1 MVDDISPLSA
11 RSASARLGTVLEPQA
26 FADVYRAEMPL
37 LARFVMKHGAS
48 PQEAAD
54 AAHEAFAQAYENW
67 DRIRYPARWLR
78 TVATRI
84 YFRAKLRED
93 LPGELP
99 SPRAEFHLPTNIEL
113 SDQERDVYA
122 ALAELPPR
130 QRQVMAWYYDWY
142 TVPEIAEVLSIAE
155 DAVRQS
161 LCRARAAL
169 KAHRSQQGGVR

>member
-1 MVDDISPLSA
+1 MVDDISPPA
-11 RSASARLGTVLEPQA
+11 VRSASARIETVLGPQS

-54 AAHEAFAQAYENW
+54 AAHEAFAQAYEVW
-67 DRIRYPARWLR
+67 DNIRYPSRWLR
-78 TVATRI
+78 TVASRV

-99 SPRAEFHLPTNIEL
+99 SSPTEFHLPSNIEL
-113 SDQERDVYA
+113 SDQEREVYGT
-122 ALAELPPR
+122 LAELPPR

-142 TVPEIAEVLSIAE
+142 TVPEIAEVLRITE
-155 DAVRQS
+155 DAVRQN

-169 KAHRSQQGGVR
+169 KARQSQRGGA